1 MATLA
6 LKIPAIAAVSP
17 MVHKVRTL
25 AISNIDVRR
34 RNRNNREDG
43 AGDLSCSR
51 YDNML
56 TTHAAKAER
65 AAAAMEAFVLIV
77 LRVQYAARTAT

>member
-1 MATLA
+1 MAKLA

-17 MVHKVRTL
+17 MVHKVCTL
-25 AISNIDVRR
+25 AISNMDVRR

-51 YDNML
+51 YDNTL
-56 TTHAAKAER
+56 TTHAAKAES
-65 AAAAMEAFVLIV
+65 ATAGMEAFVLTV
-77 LRVQYAARTAT
+77 LKVQYAARMAT